1 MSETV
6 GVLAVKNDPFVSKLP
21 MDINQQQSIQLW
33 YEIDST
39 ANIPQIKRVY
49 GESVETNYPVRCT
62 DEFSYRA
69 LIESQ
74 FAAYNAVVD
83 LDNTSVDRAIYRL
96 IPPCLNEEGLKLPDD
111 PMVAARV
118 QALMLKQIR
127 EFTSTSELIRYLQ
140 KNPSTAEL
148 FGFDTNRGIPS
159 ESTFSN
165 VRHKFRMERRSV
177 QASNQRVQHTLFR
190 NGVPPDFLGINL
202 VAGQAIP
209 QDSKLPS
216 QLRYQCLI
224 NWSELLLQELTDGI
238 SFNRAENSKYTSR
251 EIIAAVA
258 AMALHEN
265 FDKGYQLAQ
274 LKFQEDIITPT
285 RLNQIITQNI
295 GHEGFHRSKEAI
307 EALGMELHENIL
319 QFAADEVGFFS
330 TPLDI
335 AYDPTWI
342 SLDEGVDPTN
352 INGAMGNITLEGD
365 GGFCF
370 ATGVSF
376 TPMERFSLGVQLVT
390 DKSTLPDALRQML
403 LMMGEFADIG
413 WVLADREFDNPETI
427 EVMRL
432 VAGDTWIIR
441 LKKHNDLISDQEYRQ
456 LQSDGKA
463 VVSFGGTDVNAFWKD
478 ISESKF
484 NWVFDQSDDDF
495 IVLSGMPLEET
506 RITELSRKYSSRWA
520 AETHI
525 REMKHSFSPKNQ
537 KMFALKHLFTL
548 NLSSVFYNMCKIIN
562 QSLSPRYGLPLRP
575 KYYEVL
581 SAIAA
586 STFSPRSRLN
596 PYKEDL

>member
-1 MSETV
+1 MIETV
-6 GVLAVKNDPFVSKLP
+6 GVPAVKNDPFVAKLP
-21 MDINQQQSIQLW
+21 MDINQQQSIQLR
-33 YEIDST
+33 YKIDSESD
-39 ANIPQIKRVY
+39 IPQIKRVC
-49 GESVETNYPVRCT
+49 GECVEVNYPVRCT
-62 DEFSYRA
+62 DELSCRA

-74 FAAYNAVVD
+74 FAAYNAVAD
-83 LDNTSVDRAIYRL
+83 LDNTSVDQAINRL
-96 IPPCLNEEGLKLPDD
+96 IPPCLTEEGLNLPDD

-140 KNPSTAEL
+140 RNPSTAQL
-148 FGFDTNRGIPS
+148 FGFDTGRGIPS

-165 VRHKFRMERRSV
+165 VRSEFTMERSSV
-177 QASNQRVQHTLFR
+177 QASIQRVQHTLFR
-190 NGVPPDFLGINL
+190 NGVPPDFLANDF
-202 VAGQAIP
+202 VSGQAIP
-209 QDSKLPS
+209 QDSKLPG
-216 QLRYQCLI
+216 QLRYQGLI
-224 NWSELLLQELTDGI
+224 NWTELLLRRLTDGI

-258 AMALHEN
+258 TMALHEN
-265 FDKGYQLAQ
+265 FDKGYRLAQ
-274 LKFQEDIITPT
+274 LSFQEDIITPT
-285 RLNQIITQNI
+285 RLNQIVAKNI
-295 GHEGFHRSKEAI
+295 GHERFHQSKEAI
-307 EALGMELHENIL
+307 EALGMELHESIL
-319 QFAADEVGFFS
+319 QFAAEEVGFFS

-335 AYDPTWI
+335 AYDPTWV

-352 INGAMGNITLEGD
+352 IDGAMGNITLEGD

-376 TPMERFSLGVQLVT
+376 TPMARFSLGVQLVT

-403 LMMGEFADIG
+403 LMMDKFADIG

-441 LKKHNDLISDQEYRQ
+441 LKKHNDLISDEEYRR
-456 LQSDGKA
+456 LQNDGKA

-484 NWVFDQSDDDF
+484 NWVFDQSDNDF
-495 IVLSGMPLEET
+495 IVLSGMPLDET
-506 RITELSRKYSSRWA
+506 RITELSRKYSKRWS

-525 REMKHSFSPKNQ
+525 RELKHSFIPENQ
-537 KMFALKHLFTL
+537 KMFALKHLFIL
-548 NLSSVFYNMCKIIN
+548 NLSSIFYNIYKIIN
-562 QSLSPRYGLPLRP
+562 QSLSPRYGLPLRA

-581 SAIAA
+581 AAIAA
-586 STFSPRSRLN
+586 STFSPRSHPN
-596 PYKEDL
+596 PYKRDL